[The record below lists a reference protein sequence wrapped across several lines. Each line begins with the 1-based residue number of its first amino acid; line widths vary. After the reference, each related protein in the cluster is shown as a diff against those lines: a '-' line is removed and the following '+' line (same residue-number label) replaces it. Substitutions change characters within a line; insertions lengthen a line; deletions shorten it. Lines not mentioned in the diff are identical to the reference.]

1 MTKNQMARTVLTA
14 ITAAT
19 GLVAFSGIAAA
30 SKESSQKAMENA
42 YKLQVM
48 VEGCN
53 NLGATR
59 DDFDKL
65 KRHIS
70 ALEKSSGL
78 SVAELKH
85 ISDTLQEGFAMA
97 YSKKFCEEVGPAYLR
112 DLRSMPVPH

>member
-1 MTKNQMARTVLTA
+1 MAKNQTA
-14 ITAAT
+14 WRAAVTAAIWLLT
-19 GLVAFSGIAAA
+19 SPIIAVT
-30 SKESSQKAMENA
+30 SKEKAKEVMENA

-59 DDFDKL
+59 DDLDKL
-65 KRHIS
+65 KRYIS

-78 SVAELKH
+78 SVDELKH

-97 YSKKFCEEVGPAYLR
+97 YSKNFCAEIGPAYLS
-112 DLRSMPVPH
+112 DLRSMPAPH